1 VALRSLSRVPPE
13 VLGRIFQ
20 HNISPH
26 HIQHGQYC
34 RIFNFLFVCRRWYS
48 VAQATP
54 HLWCKLGNDVGLWPM
69 FARLSKRLDLSIEML
84 DVLDEFNP
92 LETLALHAIFRDA
105 AFTDRIREFTFDGD
119 DLILNTIYPS
129 NIPPPSRLVSL
140 SVINGFG
147 MAIYSGIIK
156 HLVGPSVKRLQI
168 FPSGSELGG
177 ARNLTHLSLGSY
189 NPPPSKCPELLSTL
203 RLSPLLQHVSI
214 RYTRTECPLGSG
226 GEQEAISLP
235 DLRTIEISTP
245 WKVNQ
250 FHQFLERLKL
260 SANLNE
266 IKLGALHAQPEDSI
280 HAFGGLFATL
290 NSTISPGKIRHL
302 VMQESDHVDRILHYR
317 RHATNDPPL
326 PRQAPLLILKSPKIP
341 ADSLGRDLLKLGET
355 GILRDLLH
363 LELELR
369 IFRTRSYLEGI
380 LEMIPGLT
388 KLTVWL
394 RGTEASL
401 FESIGPEM
409 IKHPID
415 LDKATPLLPFLR
427 DLVIL
432 DVFFSGPSL
441 KETILSCC
449 RSRKKC
455 GFPFEKI
462 RIAGCVGGDSPWV
475 EGIREVVR
483 NVDWDGAEEQSL
495 GSLDGGATGTTS
507 DSDEDPVYY

>member
-1 VALRSLSRVPPE
+1 
-13 VLGRIFQ
+13 
-20 HNISPH
+20 
-26 HIQHGQYC
+26 
-34 RIFNFLFVCRRWYS
+34 
-48 VAQATP
+48 
-54 HLWCKLGNDVGLWPM
+54 M

-84 DVLDEFNP
+84 DVLDEFSP
-92 LETLALHAIFRDA
+92 PETLAFHAIFRDA
-105 AFTDRIREFTFDGD
+105 AFTNRVREFTFDGD
-119 DLILNTIYPS
+119 DLILNAIYPS
-129 NIPPPSRLVSL
+129 DIPPPSHLVSL

-156 HLVGPSVKRLQI
+156 HLVGPSVKKLQI
-168 FPSGSELGG
+168 FPSGPELGG

-203 RLSPLLQHVSI
+203 RLNPLLQHVSI
-214 RYTRTECPLGSG
+214 RYTRIECPLASDG
-226 GEQEAISLP
+226 GQEAISLP
-235 DLRTIEISTP
+235 DLRTIEISTL
-245 WKVNQ
+245 WKVSQ
-250 FHQFLERLKL
+250 FHRFLERLKL

-280 HAFGGLFATL
+280 HAFGSLFATL
-290 NSTISPGKIRHL
+290 NSAISPGKIRHL
-302 VMQESDHVDRILHYR
+302 VMQESGHVDRILHYR

-326 PRQAPLLILKSPKIP
+326 PRQAPLLILKSPKIL
-341 ADSLGRDLLKLGET
+341 ADSLGNDLLKLGET

-388 KLTVWL
+388 KLTIWL

-401 FESIGPEM
+401 FESIGPEI
-409 IKHPID
+409 IKHPMA
-415 LDKATPLLPFLR
+415 LDNATPLLPFLR
-427 DLVIL
+427 DLIIL

-449 RSRKKC
+449 RSRKNR
-455 GFPFEKI
+455 GFPLEKI
-462 RIAGCVGGDSPWV
+462 RIAGCVGGDSAWI
-475 EGIREVVR
+475 EELREVVR

-495 GSLDGGATGTTS
+495 DPLCCRGAGTTS
-507 DSDEDPVYY
+507 DSDEDPVCY